1 MPSISVT
8 VVSAYNLPKKAGLMD
23 KTDPYVMV
31 QVGAQKQK
39 TSTKENAGSEAQFN
53 EVLHFSH
60 NGEPSMV
67 VSVYDDE
74 KRKDELLGSATIQL
88 TQDVMYRGFKG
99 ALQMMDEKE
108 RQQGEVLIHISAH

>member
-8 VVSAYNLPKKAGLMD
+8 VISAYNLPKKAGLMD

-39 TSTKENAGSEAQFN
+39 TSTKENAGSEAQYN

-67 VSVYDDE
+67 VSVFDDE
-74 KRKDELLGSATIQL
+74 KRKDEELGSSTIQL
-88 TQDVMYRGFKG
+88 TPDILRSGFRG
-99 ALQMMDEKE
+99 ALPMMDKKE
-108 RQQGEVLIHISAH
+108 RQQGEVLIHIATH